1 MALHVDITVRKMFV
15 LCYKFVQRDYEV
27 FVRFSEINQSTQ
39 IPTSHL
45 LYETLGPIYEQKSK
59 SPTSCGKVRQTLIF
73 FWQCIFRTLGS
84 WQFQQN
90 YFGRDRTINKNKV
103 SMLTFFTLYVCSSVC
118 PSEHLLSMF
127 VCPNICPCAWT

>member
-27 FVRFSEINQSTQ
+27 FARFSEINQSTQ

-59 SPTSCGKVRQTLIF
+59 SPTSCGKVRPTLLF
-73 FWQCIFRTLGS
+73 FSQCSLPPAIRMDVLTTTSRLMKRRDENSSCPMHDKRMAGCFRLKG
-84 WQFQQN
+84 
-90 YFGRDRTINKNKV
+90 IEKPLCV
-103 SMLTFFTLYVCSSVC
+103 SD
-118 PSEHLLSMF
+118 
-127 VCPNICPCAWT
+127 A

>member
-73 FWQCIFRTLGS
+73 FWQCMPRFHL
-84 WQFQQN
+84 QN
-90 YFGRDRTINKNKV
+90 AACRSHYLHSKELHKSPLYGAKLTPGLV
-103 SMLTFFTLYVCSSVC
+103 QMLAAY
-118 PSEHLLSMF
+118 
-127 VCPNICPCAWT
+127 